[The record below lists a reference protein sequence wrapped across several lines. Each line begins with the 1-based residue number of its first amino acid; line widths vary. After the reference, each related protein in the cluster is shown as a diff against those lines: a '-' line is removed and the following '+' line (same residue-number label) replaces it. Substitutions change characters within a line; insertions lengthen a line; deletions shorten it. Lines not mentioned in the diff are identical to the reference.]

1 MAHKQ
6 VFEHVSVCTG
16 ANTGAVFGML
26 VAAGEDAGGWERCV
40 GARSHTSV
48 LDACGRG
55 QTRRTLRVRPNTNTS
70 RAEVF
75 LNLWYEFSL
84 LLLRVCPLKRL

>member
-16 ANTGAVFGML
+16 TNTGTGFGML

-40 GARSHTSV
+40 GVRSHTSV
-48 LDACGRG
+48 LDTSGRG
-55 QTRRTLRVRPNTNTS
+55 HTCSTS
-70 RAEVF
+70 
-75 LNLWYEFSL
+75 
-84 LLLRVCPLKRL
+84 